1 MSADDLAAAFRPVSP
16 HLPRAGLICV
26 ENTHNGAGGKVSG
39 VSALRAIRAV
49 ARERGL
55 AVHMDGARLWNAA
68 AALGVAPAELAAQV
82 DTVMVSFSKGL
93 GAPVGAALA
102 GGSAAMER
110 AWEVRK
116 RLGGGMR
123 QSGILAAAVLHALDN
138 HLGRLPEDHAHAT
151 LLARMVDGAGGA
163 RVVVPES
170 NILMVDLPAGMD
182 GPTLARRA
190 AERGVLITP
199 WSATRVRAVTH
210 LDVSRAAVETAGGV
224 VAELLAAR

>member
-1 MSADDLAAAFRPVSP
+1 
-16 HLPRAGLICV
+16 
-26 ENTHNGAGGKVSG
+26 NGAGGKVSG

-151 LLARMVDGAGGA
+151 LLAR
-163 RVVVPES
+163 
-170 NILMVDLPAGMD
+170 
-182 GPTLARRA
+182 
-190 AERGVLITP
+190 
-199 WSATRVRAVTH
+199 
-210 LDVSRAAVETAGGV
+210 
-224 VAELLAAR
+224 

>member
-1 MSADDLAAAFRPVSP
+1 
-16 HLPRAGLICV
+16 
-26 ENTHNGAGGKVSG
+26 
-39 VSALRAIRAV
+39 
-49 ARERGL
+49 
-55 AVHMDGARLWNAA
+55 MDGARLWNAA

-182 GPTLARRA
+182 GPTLTRRA